1 MNCSYTEEIA
11 SNMISIYDNCASI
24 QTANTH
30 LAQTTIDLYHVLTNA
45 NNEMD
50 NGLDKASDE
59 SNLTTDTDKQWC
71 ILQ

>member
-1 MNCSYTEEIA
+1 MTIVLPYK
-11 SNMISIYDNCASI
+11 
-24 QTANTH
+24 QLTH
-30 LAQTTIDLYHVLTNA
+30 TLLIDLYHVLTNA